1 MTAPDGFTIFK
12 DEPLL
17 SKENGKDVQMHFQRL
32 HDAILHTRGDG
43 GDKAECNTSTTENSA
58 IGAMNRVGRDS
69 STADVGAERAR
80 TDEPSAKDFPHETKA
95 KIRSGLWTVRGSEVI
110 PKRVDAIWK
119 DSKGGVRLARGEHTL
134 IAGEPGL
141 GKSQTVIAAGAAVT
155 KAGYWPCGEGRAPL
169 GSLIILA
176 AEDSIEHTLVPRL
189 IAAGAD
195 LSRVYFVQAAVTED
209 GKGRR
214 TFNFQADLA
223 KLKALI
229 KDTSDAVLVI
239 IDPVTAYMGKIDGH
253 KNTDVRGVLAP
264 LGELAQECNVA
275 ILSVTHFT
283 KGTGSASTKAI
294 DRIIGSIAFIAAPRI
309 GFTVIADP
317 DDPDRRLF
325 LHVKNNISRAPQGL
339 AFRIEQRIAG
349 SDEKGDFVASCIG
362 WESEIVE
369 KTADEALRADGKN
382 EQTATHDVTEFLT
395 NVLASGPV
403 KVKDIEKEARAA
415 CLLGPEQVIGQS
427 KPFRS
432 ARKTLG
438 IEPYQPKGE
447 KAGGWF
453 WALPVHSPEDAEH
466 PRL

>member
-80 TDEPSAKDFPHETKA
+80 TDEQSAKDFPHETKA

-223 KLKALI
+223 KLKELI

-283 KGTGSASTKAI
+283 KGTGRRPGCGWNLRGTISSDMRLSDCRSAFKYGSYRGSELVGRPPVSFSSRVRHLSTPSFNAEASVT
-294 DRIIGSIAFIAAPRI
+294 R
-309 GFTVIADP
+309 
-317 DDPDRRLF
+317 PDR
-325 LHVKNNISRAPQGL
+325 S
-339 AFRIEQRIAG
+339 
-349 SDEKGDFVASCIG
+349 
-362 WESEIVE
+362 
-369 KTADEALRADGKN
+369 ADRQA
-382 EQTATHDVTEFLT
+382 
-395 NVLASGPV
+395 
-403 KVKDIEKEARAA
+403 
-415 CLLGPEQVIGQS
+415 
-427 KPFRS
+427 
-432 ARKTLG
+432 
-438 IEPYQPKGE
+438 
-447 KAGGWF
+447 
-453 WALPVHSPEDAEH
+453 
-466 PRL
+466 